1 MTADAMPKKGDR
13 STCRTCGMTAVTP
26 IVVAKQCTNAAAC
39 AKRVRVATKGEAE
52 RAKSAPR
59 PAPKSKTT
67 LP

>member
-39 AKRVRVATKGEAE
+39 AKRAKVVARVAAE
-52 RAKSAPR
+52 RADL
-59 PAPKSKTT
+59 APKSKAKQ
-67 LP
+67 P